1 MLLFPATAPL
11 SGASRVRLR
20 YLVDLRIIHHL
31 IIWLVHQATTSSI
44 QIIATI
50 IILHHKFIALRI
62 IMTLIEIIIII
73 IVVFFLLRWFTDLLL
88 FSWLG
93 FFLVRLAVLVLLVL
107 FL

>member
-1 MLLFPATAPL
+1 M
-11 SGASRVRLR
+11 
-20 YLVDLRIIHHL
+20 
-31 IIWLVHQATTSSI
+31 
-44 QIIATI
+44 
-50 IILHHKFIALRI
+50 FIALRI

-73 IVVFFLLRWFTDLLL
+73 VVVFFLLRWFTDLLL